1 MRHNDPGLIID
12 KNHGTPKTYQTGAL
26 PNANMTCEHGT
37 GGNVISNYLLSYFTK
52 TSSRTHFAF
61 ITADVKFLVCHGFC
75 RLLNPDRCAAFFVL
89 GRPDGNKTF
98 HGEIFNRTRY
108 GISCSDATYKLGKC
122 VAISI
127 KLKHGSTTV

>member
-52 TSSRTHFAF
+52 TSSRTHLHSLQQMLSFW
-61 ITADVKFLVCHGFC
+61 
-75 RLLNPDRCAAFFVL
+75 CAMVFV
-89 GRPDGNKTF
+89 D
-98 HGEIFNRTRY
+98 Y
-108 GISCSDATYKLGKC
+108 
-122 VAISI
+122 
-127 KLKHGSTTV
+127 